1 MKKTHILTISAILI
15 LLIIMSA
22 CGRKK
27 DSSNNDS
34 LQTSIITVCP
44 ASVMITGSLGEFFE
58 VADHDYVIIDGLLT
72 IEVKRNMKDYSFPA
86 AKLCP
91 YGESVKGNSG
101 FYGFGI
107 ELYGTAGTTEKKDAS
122 ATGVN
127 GPFNY
132 RDAAGLFNL
141 KKGAT
146 GFIRW
151 KINNVEAMK
160 TFRLTSALRLP

>member
-22 CGRKK
+22 CGKK
-27 DSSNNDS
+27 PDSSSNNTA
-34 LQTSIITVCP
+34 QTSIITVRP
-44 ASVMITGSLGEFFE
+44 ASVMISGSLGDFFE
-58 VADHDYVIIDGLLT
+58 VVGRDYVIIDGLLT
-72 IEVKRNMKDYSFPA
+72 IEVKRNMKDYSFPT
-86 AKLCP
+86 AKLYP

-107 ELYGTAGTTEKKDAS
+107 ELSGTAGTTEKKDAT

-127 GPFNY
+127 GPFY
-132 RDAAGLFNL
+132 YKDAEGLFNL

-151 KINNVEAMK
+151 KVDNTENVK
-160 TFRLTSALRLP
+160 TFRLTSALRLH